1 MKSKQFHP
9 QPAPFCVRQGDVL
22 LVDAAYR
29 GDKFASGEAVK
40 SADGRIVLAFGE
52 VTGHAH
58 VVVTPTRTKKPVLRD
73 AQAERYL
80 QVLSEATIRH
90 EEHGPIVLHE
100 GRFQQ
105 AFQVEEQGEEV
116 RQVAD

>member
-1 MKSKQFHP
+1 MKI
-9 QPAPFCVRQGDVL
+9 PFSVRHGDVL

-29 GDKFASGEAVK
+29 GKPGGELVK
-40 SADGRIVLAFGE
+40 SDNGRVVLAYGE

-58 VVVTPTRTKKPVLRD
+58 VVVAAPEVAQPKLYD

-80 QVLSEATIRH
+80 QVVQEATLRH
-90 EEHGPIVLHE
+90 EEHGPIVLRD
-100 GRFQQ
+100 GRYQQ

-116 RQVAD
+116 RRVED

>member
-1 MKSKQFHP
+1 MKKQIE
-9 QPAPFCVRQGDVL
+9 APFSVRQGDVL
-22 LVDAAYR
+22 VVDAAYR
-29 GDKFASGEAVK
+29 GDKSDQGKLVKPEA
-40 SADGRIVLAFGE
+40 GRVVLQHGE

-58 VVVTPTRTKKPVLRD
+58 VVEAPARVARPRLYDV
-73 AQAERYL
+73 QAERYL
-80 QVLSEATIRH
+80 QVVAEATIRH
-90 EEHGPIVLHE
+90 EEHGPILLYE

>member
-9 QPAPFCVRQGDVL
+9 APAPFCVRQGDVL
-22 LVDAAYR
+22 IVDAAYR
-29 GDKFASGEAVK
+29 GDKFVSGETVK
-40 SADGRIVLAFGE
+40 SADGRIVLAHGE

-58 VVVTPTRTKKPVLRD
+58 VVTAPARVKKPVLRD
-73 AQAERYL
+73 VQAERYL
-80 QVLSEATIRH
+80 QVLAEATIRH
-90 EEHGPIVLHE
+90 EEHGPIILQE

-116 RQVAD
+116 RRVAD